1 MVDSSFNTDYYEDE
15 DDKKS
20 FLDKIKLAVGGIT
33 FALSIII
40 FFSLTSYIFTGQEDQ
55 SLVNSSVSFST
66 LSEES
71 KNWLG
76 VFGAFLSHYLVFKTF
91 GISSFLFVPFLFVL
105 SIRLLFR
112 KKLYSISR
120 IFILSIFGIIWI
132 SSILGFFLIIFPD
145 NIFLNNYTG
154 GVGFNLSLFFQNLL
168 GYSSII
174 ILLLSLFLFVV
185 FYFNVYN
192 FNLFSFKKKN
202 LSDQDSSMI
211 ILL

>member
-120 IFILSIFGIIWI
+120 IFILSILITWDVYPLWEDYQWRYLVKKSYITGHQAGHLHAHPDKKDKSQDYYVEAERWY
-132 SSILGFFLIIFPD
+132 SRKTILSYLIDKGRKP
-145 NIFLNNYTG
+145 
-154 GVGFNLSLFFQNLL
+154 
-168 GYSSII
+168 
-174 ILLLSLFLFVV
+174 
-185 FYFNVYN
+185 
-192 FNLFSFKKKN
+192 K
-202 LSDQDSSMI
+202 
-211 ILL
+211 